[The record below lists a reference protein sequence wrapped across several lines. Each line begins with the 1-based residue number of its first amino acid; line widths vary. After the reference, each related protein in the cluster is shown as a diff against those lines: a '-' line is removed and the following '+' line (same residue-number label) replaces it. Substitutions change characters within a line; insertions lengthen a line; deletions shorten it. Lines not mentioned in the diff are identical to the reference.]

1 MDAGPIHLITTA
13 GLRWLQQQYPMATI
27 DARRFRPN
35 LLLDVPG
42 THRVEHDWIGK
53 RLYLGNQVQLQV
65 TELTERCAMVG
76 FAQDDLPDDGRI
88 LKAILRMRGFAND
101 RDMTRRFGRHFGV
114 YAKVVPGMI
123 VKGEVYRSVE
133 AIRSSKPHSPHDN

>member
-1 MDAGPIHLITTA
+1 
-13 GLRWLQQQYPMATI
+13 MATI

-133 AIRSSKPHSPHDN
+133 AIRSSKPHSPQQRYDQ